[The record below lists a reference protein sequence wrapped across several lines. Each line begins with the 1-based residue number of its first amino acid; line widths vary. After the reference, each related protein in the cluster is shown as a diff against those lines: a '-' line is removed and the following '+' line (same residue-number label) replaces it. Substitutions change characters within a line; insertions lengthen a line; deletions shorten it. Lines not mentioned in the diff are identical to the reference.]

1 METPA
6 FVQALIAHPKWL
18 WAAVIGLAVLA
29 LVAKLLNWL
38 ATLFER
44 CPHCDQAVRV
54 GQRICH
60 HCFQAVKPHKLPK
73 APSPRATRPLT
84 GEASTRR

>member
-1 METPA
+1 MAIPT
-6 FVQALIAHPKWL
+6 FVQALIAHPQWL
-18 WAAVIGLAVLA
+18 WAAVLGLAGLA

-54 GQRICH
+54 AQRICH
-60 HCFQAVKPHKLPK
+60 HCFQAVKPHKR
-73 APSPRATRPLT
+73 PSPRATRPLPPL
-84 GEASTRR
+84 